1 MTETA
6 TAGTEFPFA
15 PLPPE
20 EAVEHLKRLMA
31 DRPMTKLTMPYGG
44 DVWIVHRNR
53 AARTILADRRFVR
66 EPFRTGER
74 VVPFYV
80 PFPDF
85 LRTTLQFEDPPQHT
99 KLRKLVQKAISPRRV
114 RDMRASAAAFAGE
127 LIDGMLARG
136 GVRNLV
142 AEYSVPLPVEMLSS
156 LLGVPSAD
164 REKFERW
171 SSSTMAVAGRTEQE
185 IAEDMS
191 ELAAYMTD
199 LIAQRRAE
207 PRDDLLSSLAHAREK
222 DETLTDAEI
231 LPIAFILIVGGFD
244 NTANFLTTGVMSLLH
259 SDEQRELFLT
269 DPDGLAPTAAEE
281 VLRHGAFAVGGP
293 VGGGG
298 GLVPFVATEDV
309 VIDNQLIAKG
319 EAVSIDPGAANHDPD
334 VVTDPDR
341 FDITRKDNP
350 HLMLSHGLHHCLGA
364 PLARMEMQ
372 VGMAEIFKRIPTLR
386 QAGEPVIRRDVL
398 TQPMTDLPVTW

>member
-15 PLPPE
+15 PLPP
-20 EAVEHLKRLMA
+20 ADAIEHLKRLMA
-31 DRPMTKLTMPYGG
+31 DRPMTKTTMPYGG
-44 DVWIVHRNR
+44 DVWIVHRNQ

-74 VVPFYV
+74 VVPFFV

-114 RDMRASAAAFAGE
+114 RDMRASAVAFANE

-136 GVRNLV
+136 GVRNLID
-142 AEYSVPLPVEMLSS
+142 EYSVPLPIEMLSS

-171 SSSTMAVAGRTEQE
+171 SSSTMAVAGKSEQE
-185 IAEDMS
+185 VAADMG

-199 LIAQRRAE
+199 LIAQRREE

-244 NTANFLTTGVMSLLH
+244 NTANFLSTGVMSLLH

-281 VLRHGAFAVGGP
+281 VLRHGAFSLGGP

-309 VIDNQLIAKG
+309 VVDGQLIAEG
-319 EAVSIDPGAANHDPD
+319 EAVSIDPGSANHDPEAIE
-334 VVTDPDR
+334 DPGR
-341 FDITRKDNP
+341 FDITRQDNP

-372 VGMAEIFKRIPTLR
+372 VGLAEIFKRIPTLR
-386 QAGEPVIRRDVL
+386 LAGEPVVRRDVL
-398 TQPMTDLPVTW
+398 TQPMTDLPIAW